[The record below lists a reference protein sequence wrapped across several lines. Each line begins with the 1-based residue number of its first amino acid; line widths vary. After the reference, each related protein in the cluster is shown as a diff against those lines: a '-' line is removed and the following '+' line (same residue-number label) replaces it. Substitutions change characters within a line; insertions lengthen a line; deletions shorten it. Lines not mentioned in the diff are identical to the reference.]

1 MIGSFVYSYIRNLR
15 IKTQTIMDFRLK
27 VFQKAAER
35 LSFTKAA
42 KDLFITQPAVSK
54 HIHELEKHFG
64 QALFNRHGNRVSL
77 TSKGELLATYS
88 TKILRL
94 YIEMEDAF
102 LALDDKFPDK
112 ITIGAS
118 TTISQYI
125 LPKVLSKFKSAYP
138 QTTITLL
145 NDNSENIQTLVINK
159 EIVIGLTEGT
169 TNHPQLHHET
179 FIHDEIVL
187 VTNAANAI
195 IHKDEITVKE
205 LQKIPLILREKGS
218 GTREV
223 IEKNMRNAGLETRN
237 LNVEMVLGSSES
249 IKSYLLYSNAAAFL
263 SIHSIIEE
271 LKMNKLKVVD
281 IKGFELKRTFEFVN
295 IHGEYSSTI
304 QKIKQFFHSH
314 YNLME

>member
-1 MIGSFVYSYIRNLR
+1 
-15 IKTQTIMDFRLK
+15 MDFRLK

-35 LSFTKAA
+35 LSFSKAA
-42 KDLFITQPAVSK
+42 KDLFITQPAVTK

-64 QALFNRHGNRVSL
+64 HALFNRHGNRVSL
-77 TSKGELLATYS
+77 TPKGELLANYS

-94 YIEMEDAF
+94 YSEMEDAF

-112 ITIGAS
+112 IKIGAS

-125 LPKVLSKFKSAYP
+125 LPKVLSKFKSVYP

-145 NDNSENIQTLVINK
+145 NDNSENIQTLAINK
-159 EIVIGLTEGT
+159 QIVIGLTEGST
-169 TNHPQLHHET
+169 TNPLLHHET

-187 VTNAANAI
+187 VTNAANASI
-195 IHKDEITVKE
+195 NKDEITLKE

-223 IEKNMRNAGLETRN
+223 IEKHLQEAGLETRK

-249 IKSYLLYSNAAAFL
+249 IKSYLLYSNTAAFI
-263 SIHSIIEE
+263 SIHSILEE
-271 LKMNKLKVVD
+271 LKMNKLKVID
-281 IKGFELKRTFEFVN
+281 IKGFELKRTFDFVN
-295 IHGEYSSTI
+295 IHGEYSNTI
-304 QKIKQFFHSH
+304 QKIKQFFRSH
-314 YNLME
+314 YNQIE